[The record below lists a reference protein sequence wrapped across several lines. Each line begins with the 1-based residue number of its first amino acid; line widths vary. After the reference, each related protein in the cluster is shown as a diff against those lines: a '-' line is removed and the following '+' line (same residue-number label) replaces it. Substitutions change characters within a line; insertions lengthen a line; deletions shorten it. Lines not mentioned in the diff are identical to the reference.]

1 MINHQEQFE
10 KLEGC
15 FDSLSQTYQIFKKKQ
30 NKSKKEDVLA
40 DVKTFREQLYRFTDS
55 IKNIYLG

>member
-10 KLEGC
+10 RLEGC

-30 NKSKKEDVLA
+30 NKNRKEDVLA
-40 DVKTFREQLYRFTDS
+40 DVKTLREQLYSFTNS
-55 IKNIYLG
+55 IKNIYFR